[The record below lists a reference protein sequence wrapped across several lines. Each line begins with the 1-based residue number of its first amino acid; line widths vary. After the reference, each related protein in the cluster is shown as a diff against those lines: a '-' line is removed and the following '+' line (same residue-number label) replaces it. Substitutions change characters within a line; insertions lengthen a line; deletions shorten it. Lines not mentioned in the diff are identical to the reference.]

1 MAEKTDG
8 HRPLTGTATP
18 RSNGPA
24 AARRPARR
32 REPLR
37 RHGIRLGRARQSF
50 GDLDDPRSR
59 FVFENG
65 WPDERYRI
73 HCGGCSTTRSGSTAP
88 APSCSRTFLQLLI
101 RSESRVNAYDDLPV
115 EDVGTQ
121 RDLLTL
127 HEDEGLAQH

>member
-18 RSNGPA
+18 LRTV
-24 AARRPARR
+24 RPPSVVWHGVGSLFVVTAYDLVGK
-32 REPLR
+32 PL
-37 RHGIRLGRARQSF
+37 ARQSF

-73 HCGGCSTTRSGSTAP
+73 HCRRMLHHEVWLYRAGAELQQDVPTTP
-88 APSCSRTFLQLLI
+88 DQI
-101 RSESRVNAYDDLPV
+101 RIACQCVR
-115 EDVGTQ
+115 
-121 RDLLTL
+121 
-127 HEDEGLAQH
+127 